1 MNQRWF
7 GRIARSFALTFLTRV
22 VCMALSPMHSKFDQY
37 LRNPEKAQDKAL
49 NKILKDISN
58 TEYGRNYGISIA
70 DLYKEFANKLPIAT
84 YEVLSPWVE
93 RQIKTAGNVLVNEKV
108 PFYEKTSGSSGPFKL
123 IPYTKSHLSS
133 FHHMF
138 LLWFYDL
145 LKHGPKF
152 YTGKIFASISP
163 FLFVQD
169 ASTDNLKIGLEKDE
183 EYLPVWIQMLFQS
196 FWVLPGHIAKL
207 CSAENFKRIASLYL
221 ISEEDLETVLIWS
234 PSYFTN
240 LIDYMERHSDLLIQD
255 LSKGRIVLEGLE
267 FRFKKLSKDRLSIL
281 KKKPISW
288 AEFWPALKLI
298 SCWDN
303 ALANSGAHFLRE
315 TFPQTLVQGKGLLA
329 TEGPMTLPLISSGGF
344 VPLLDMIFFEFV
356 DESGQILRLHEL
368 SKGKEYEII
377 ISIPGGFTRYRIGD
391 VIRVTHFYRETPCF
405 EFIGR
410 AGIMSDLVGE
420 KLTEPF
426 VKKVIQELTLAGSR
440 FQILAP
446 VTHEKRPYYRLLVD
460 HLPEDMK
467 ICADKLDDLLQESHR
482 YRSAR
487 LLGQLEKAE
496 VVVNPKA
503 EEMYLDY
510 FSNAGMKRGNI
521 KHRYLF
527 NKPMDALMKIENHAN
542 HI

>member
-1 MNQRWF
+1 MNSKRF
-7 GRIARSFALTFLTRV
+7 SSNARSLALG
-22 VCMALSPMHSKFDQY
+22 ALSRIVRVAILPIHAKFDQH
-37 LRNPEKAQDKAL
+37 LRNPKKAQDKAL
-49 NKILKDISN
+49 NRILKDISN
-58 TEYGRNYGISIA
+58 TEYGRNYGINSS
-70 DLYKEFANKLPIAT
+70 DSYRDFVNKLPIAT
-84 YEVLSPWVE
+84 YEALSPWVE
-93 RQIKTAGNVLVNEKV
+93 RQIKTVGNVLVNEKV

-123 IPYTKSHLSS
+123 IPYTKSHLRS

-138 LLWFYDL
+138 LLWFHDL
-145 LKHGPKF
+145 LTSGPKF
-152 YTGKIFASISP
+152 CTGKIFASISP

-169 ASTDNLKIGLEKDE
+169 ASTENLKVGLEKDE
-183 EYLPVWIQMLFQS
+183 EYLPGWIQMLFKS

-207 CSAENFKRIASLYL
+207 RSAENFKRIAALYL
-221 ISEEDLETVLIWS
+221 ISEENLETVLIWS

-240 LIDYMERHSDLLIQD
+240 LIDYIEHNSDFLIQD
-255 LSKGRIVLEGLE
+255 LSKGHVELEGLK
-267 FRFKKLSKDRLSIL
+267 FRFNKISDRRLSVL
-281 KKKPISW
+281 RKKPISW
-288 AEFWPALKLI
+288 ATFWPALKLI

-315 TFPQTLVQGKGLLA
+315 TFPKTLVQGKGLLA
-329 TEGPMTLPLISSGGF
+329 TEGPMTLPLIASGGF
-344 VPLLDMIFFEFV
+344 VPLLDMVFFEFQ
-356 DESGQILRLHEL
+356 DERGRILRMHEL

-420 KLTEPF
+420 KLTESF
-426 VKKVIQELTLAGSR
+426 VKKVIQGLPLTGSR
-440 FQILAP
+440 FQMLAP
-446 VTHEKRPYYRLLVD
+446 VTHEKRPYYILLVD

-467 ICADKLDDLLQESHR
+467 VCTDTLDDLLQESHR

-496 VVVNPKA
+496 VVVNPKV